1 VIDLKWKFLDI
12 LADKEFHSIESLSR
26 ELDVSSRSVENYF
39 SELQRLGV
47 PLYSKKTHGFAL
59 TDDADLLCKSII
71 MNYLSNYYSATNIR
85 LEVLQILD
93 STNRYAREQ
102 AENFSCPGLVVL
114 AEMQTAGRG
123 RRGKTW
129 VSPFAANIYMSL
141 VWDFPQGA
149 QALEG
154 LSLAIGV
161 AVRRALIKLDISGIQ
176 LKWPNDI
183 FFKGRKLGGIL
194 LEMIGDINGA
204 CSVIVG
210 VGLNVSMADSYV
222 LEIDQEWTDL
232 SRSSKVKISRNQ
244 LTAILIIEIFNVL
257 VNFQEIGFKVYRDE
271 WQNSD
276 LLCNQAGT
284 IKSVNESISG
294 TVLGVDNSGALRMLL
309 SNGEERRFIGGELS
323 LRASE

>member
-1 VIDLKWKFLDI
+1 
-12 LADKEFHSIESLSR
+12 
-26 ELDVSSRSVENYF
+26 
-39 SELQRLGV
+39 
-47 PLYSKKTHGFAL
+47 
-59 TDDADLLCKSII
+59 
-71 MNYLSNYYSATNIR
+71 
-85 LEVLQILD
+85 
-93 STNRYAREQ
+93 
-102 AENFSCPGLVVL
+102 
-114 AEMQTAGRG
+114 
-123 RRGKTW
+123 
-129 VSPFAANIYMSL
+129 MSL

-244 LTAILIIEIFNVL
+244 LSAILIIEIFNVL

>member
-1 VIDLKWKFLDI
+1 MIDLKWKFLDI

-244 LTAILIIEIFNVL
+244 LSAILIIEIFNVL